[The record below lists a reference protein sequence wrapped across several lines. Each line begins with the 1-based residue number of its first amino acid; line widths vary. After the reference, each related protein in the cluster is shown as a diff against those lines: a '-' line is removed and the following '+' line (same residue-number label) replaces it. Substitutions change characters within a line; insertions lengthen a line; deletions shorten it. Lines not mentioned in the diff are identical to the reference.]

1 MDNTFC
7 NLCRHCRFSGFPVVL
22 LFAWFFEFAEGR
34 FYLDRGKD
42 SPATTIGLEKSY
54 LTTLAAYVIT
64 SVGALIYQFSVGFS
78 VVGNPLD
85 VADEV
90 VASEFVVEP
99 NSIAVLRF
107 MNIDGGERSEIFSHG
122 FAEDVLDRL
131 ARVPGLLVSSRGDSW
146 SLPVNSRSADVRER
160 LRVAY
165 YLEGSVRLVDDDIR
179 VVAQL
184 IDSETGFH
192 VVSKSFDRK
201 LENFMEV
208 QAEITNLTVAN
219 LRVALPEETQM
230 PMARNYSGAD
240 LDAYIIYRQGR
251 ELQELPTTHER
262 ITEVINLYQSALD
275 LDPDYACGACRTL

>member
-1 MDNTFC
+1 M
-7 NLCRHCRFSGFPVVL
+7 
-22 LFAWFFEFAEGR
+22 
-34 FYLDRGKD
+34 
-42 SPATTIGLEKSY
+42 
-54 LTTLAAYVIT
+54 
-64 SVGALIYQFSVGFS
+64 
-78 VVGNPLD
+78 
-85 VADEV
+85 
-90 VASEFVVEP
+90 
-99 NSIAVLRF
+99 
-107 MNIDGGERSEIFSHG
+107 
-122 FAEDVLDRL
+122 
-131 ARVPGLLVSSRGDSW
+131 
-146 SLPVNSRSADVRER
+146 
-160 LRVAY
+160 
-165 YLEGSVRLVDDDIR
+165 RLVDDDIR

-201 LENFMEV
+201 LENFMEI